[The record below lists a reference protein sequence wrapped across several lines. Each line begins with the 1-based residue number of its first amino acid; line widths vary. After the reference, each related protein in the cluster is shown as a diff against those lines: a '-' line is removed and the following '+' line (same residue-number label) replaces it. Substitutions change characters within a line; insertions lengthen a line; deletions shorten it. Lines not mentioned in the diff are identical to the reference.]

1 MKLLILTQYFPPE
14 IGAPQTRLQSLAAEL
29 TRLGHEIEVV
39 TGFPNYPR
47 GKFFP
52 GYGGSLYRREVV
64 STVVIHRVWL
74 LPAMGGGFR
83 RMLNYA
89 SFTLM
94 ACLGLFMAKKP
105 DYIFV
110 ESPPLFLSIPAY
122 FAGLIWGVPSIF
134 NVADLWPDA
143 IVDGGFLKDGRLMRL
158 LFAIER
164 WSYRKAAY
172 VNAVTEG
179 IRHALLTKKGVPQ
192 EKILFLPNGVDTN
205 LFRPQDSDQNLKRE
219 LGLPGKKV
227 ILWAGTL
234 GYSHGLENVLRAA
247 KLLDGQPEIHFLF
260 VGDGSAR
267 TALEQMRTTLE
278 LSNVTFCDP
287 VPVERLVTY
296 FSIAEC
302 CLASLTASAVNLGA
316 RPSKIFP
323 AMASGKAL
331 IFIGSGEG
339 AKLVQEAGAG
349 VVVQSGDAQAIADA
363 VLQLIKN
370 PTLVRKLGTNGRSL
384 VEKNFQWQALI
395 DRWVS
400 QLDQPQFSGNPIS
413 DPAGV
418 SKSSAPIED

>member
-14 IGAPQTRLQSLAAEL
+14 IGGPQTRLQSLAAEL

-52 GYGGSLYRREVV
+52 GYGRSLYRREVL
-64 STVVIHRVWL
+64 SGVVIHRVWL
-74 LPAMGGGFR
+74 LPAMGGGFQ

-94 ACLGLFMAKKP
+94 AGLGLCMAKRP

-122 FAGLIWGVPSIF
+122 FAGLIWRVPFIF

-143 IVDGGFLKDGRLMRL
+143 IVDGGFLQDGLLMRL
-158 LFAIER
+158 LFGMER
-164 WSYRKAAY
+164 WSYRKASY

-179 IRHALLTKKGVPQ
+179 IRQVLLTKKNVPP
-192 EKILFLPNGVDTN
+192 EKVLFLPNGVDTN
-205 LFRPQDSDQNLKRE
+205 LYRPRTCDESLKRE
-219 LGLPGKKV
+219 LGLLGKKAV
-227 ILWAGTL
+227 LWAGTL
-234 GYSHGLENVLRAA
+234 GYSHGLEYILRAA
-247 KLLDGQPEIHFLF
+247 KLLEGEPEIHFLF

-267 TALEQMRTTLE
+267 PELEQLRATLN
-278 LSNVTFCDP
+278 LSNVTFCNP
-287 VPVERLVTY
+287 VPMERLPAY

-302 CLASLTASAVNLGA
+302 SLASLTATAVNEGA

-331 IFIGSGEG
+331 IFIGKGE
-339 AKLVQEAGAG
+339 AARLVREANAG
-349 VVVQSGDAQAIADA
+349 VVVEPGNAQGVADA
-363 VLQLIKN
+363 VSQLIKN
-370 PTLVRKLGTNGRSL
+370 PSLMRELGTNGRSL
-384 VEKNFQWQALI
+384 VEKNFQWQVLI
-395 DRWVS
+395 DRWIS

-413 DPAGV
+413 DHTGV
-418 SKSSAPIED
+418 